1 MKAFVLTGPSRSEIQ
16 DVPDPR
22 AGAGQ
27 AVVDVARVG
36 ICGTD
41 AEFFTGQM
49 EYLRQGHARYPMV
62 LGHEWC
68 GTVSA
73 VGQGVDQSWLGR
85 RVTGDTMLGCGRCAR
100 CRSGR
105 HHVCEDRSEIGVRGA
120 FPGALAE
127 KLIVPAT
134 ALHPLPDTVDDTA
147 GAMVEPGGNS
157 LRSFD
162 AAGVQPGERLLVIGP
177 GTIGLLVAQFAVA
190 HSVNVHLAGRPG
202 RSLDFARELGIG
214 SASTL
219 EDLPDLPFDAVVD
232 ASNADMAPSRA
243 IALVEPGRRVV
254 FVGLAGPEPGGLR
267 DIAPKDVT
275 AVGISVIGGLGG
287 HDPAWFARS
296 IRDLSSRRSWSAPDA
311 RHTHRW
317 PRGRACSQIQVDP
330 GSALNRRRMN
340 DLDGTVAG
348 DSARCRQGHT
358 GWRGARPGW

>member
-73 VGQGVDQSWLGR
+73 VGQGVDESWLGR

-105 HHVCEDRSEIGVRGA
+105 HHVCEDRSEIGIRGA

-157 LRSFD
+157 LRSFN
-162 AAGVQPGERLLVIGP
+162 AAGVEPGERLLVIGP

-219 EDLPDLPFDAVVD
+219 ADLPDLPFDAVVD
-232 ASNADMAPSRA
+232 ASNADMVPSRA
-243 IALVEPGRRVV
+243 VALVEPGRRVV
-254 FVGLAGPEPGGLR
+254 FVGLAGNPSLVDSR
-267 DIAPKDVT
+267 DIALKDVT
-275 AVGISVIGGLGG
+275 AVGILGG
-287 HDPAWFARS
+287 SAGLAGTIEAYGSGAVDPRPLVATVVGLEQTHEILTGWRPREAGP
-296 IRDLSSRRSWSAPDA
+296 APK
-311 RHTHRW
+311 
-317 PRGRACSQIQVDP
+317 IQVDP
-330 GSALNRRRMN
+330 RI
-340 DLDGTVAG
+340 
-348 DSARCRQGHT
+348 
-358 GWRGARPGW
+358 WR